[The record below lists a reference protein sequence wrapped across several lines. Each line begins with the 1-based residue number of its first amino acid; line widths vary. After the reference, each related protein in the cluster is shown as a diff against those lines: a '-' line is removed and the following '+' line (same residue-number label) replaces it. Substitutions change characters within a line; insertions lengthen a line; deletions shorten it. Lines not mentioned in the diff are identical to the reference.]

1 MDLLNIQPTVVSKD
15 LKSKIIF
22 TAGAPKIGK
31 TTLASKFPN
40 PLFAAT
46 EVGTNALN
54 GIYAQKIN
62 KWADFRKFVKELSKP
77 EVKGKFETIVIDT
90 VDILWDLC
98 EDYILSQNGV
108 TKISDIPFGGGY
120 GMLAKEFDKKVRE
133 IPMMG
138 YGLVLISHST
148 QVEIESIDGKK
159 SNQFQSTLSKR
170 GKTVVNRMADIS
182 GHILPMLNEEGEQ
195 EIRLFMRET
204 PLVQAGSR
212 FKFIP
217 ESIVF
222 SYNNL
227 VDAIGEAVEAQAKED
242 GVEATETRHNDY
254 ETEELNFDA
263 LKEELVQLGK
273 DFHAAK
279 KLEVFTSK
287 MADTFGYKDDKKT
300 EPFKTSDLTEK
311 NVEAISVLIDEL
323 KEMKN
328 KL

>member
-22 TAGAPKIGK
+22 TAGAPKVGK
-31 TTLASKFPN
+31 TTLASKFPK

-54 GIYAQKIN
+54 GVYAQKIN
-62 KWADFRKFVKELSKP
+62 KWADFRKFVKELSKK
-77 EVKGKFETIVIDT
+77 EVQEKFETIVIDT

-98 EDYILSQNGV
+98 EDYVLSANGV

-148 QVEIESIDGKK
+148 QIEIESIDGKK

-182 GHILPMLNEEGEQ
+182 GHILPVLNEDGEQ

-222 SYNNL
+222 SYDNL
-227 VDAIGEAVEAQAKED
+227 VNAIAEAVDEQAKED
-242 GVEATETRHNDY
+242 GVEATETRVNSY
-254 ETEELNFDA
+254 EEEKLDFEEL
-263 LKEELVQLGK
+263 LGK
-273 DFHAAK
+273 IKEIGSKYYEEGNVHA
-279 KLEVFTSK
+279 FTDK
-287 MADTFGYKDDKKT
+287 MADFFGYTDDKKT
-300 EPFKTSDLTEK
+300 EPFKVADLTEK
-311 NVEAISVLIDEL
+311 HTEAMSIFLE
-323 KEMKN
+323 EFEA
-328 KL
+328 

>member
-22 TAGAPKIGK
+22 TAGAPKVGK
-31 TTLASKFPN
+31 TTLASKFPK

-54 GIYAQKIN
+54 GVYAQKIN
-62 KWADFRKFVKELSKP
+62 KWADFRKFVKELSKK
-77 EVKGKFETIVIDT
+77 EVQEKFETIVIDT

-98 EDYILSQNGV
+98 EDYVLSANGV

-182 GHILPMLNEEGEQ
+182 GHILPVLNEDGEQ

-222 SYNNL
+222 SYDNL
-227 VDAIGEAVEAQAKED
+227 VNAIAEAVDEQAKED
-242 GVEATETRHNDY
+242 GVEATETRVNSY
-254 ETEELNFDA
+254 EEEKLDFEEL
-263 LKEELVQLGK
+263 LGK
-273 DFHAAK
+273 IKEIGSKYYEEGNVHA
-279 KLEVFTSK
+279 FTDK
-287 MADTFGYKDDKKT
+287 MADFFGYTDDKKT
-300 EPFKTSDLTEK
+300 EPFKVADLTEK
-311 NVEAISVLIDEL
+311 HTEAMSIFLEEFEV
-323 KEMKN
+323 
-328 KL
+328 